1 MQTNTLKRATQNIT
15 SPRVGRGGK
24 RGKTSGRG
32 TKGQNARAGNKKWPE
47 LRTIIKRL
55 PKLRGY
61 RFHSIKD
68 KSVVVNLGSL
78 GAQFK
83 ANDAVNPVNLKEKGL
98 ISYKNGTKPVVKILA
113 TGEITIALT
122 FSGCKVSK
130 AAEAKITAAGG
141 KVLA

>member
-1 MQTNTLKRATQNIT
+1 MQLHQLKRKNPNKKHVQ
-15 SPRVGRGGK
+15 VGRGGK

-32 TKGQNARAGNKKWPE
+32 TKGQNARAGRKKWPE
-47 LRTIIKRL
+47 LRTVIKRL

-61 RFHSIKD
+61 RFKAIKE

-78 GAQFK
+78 SLHFK
-83 ANDAVNPVNLKEKGL
+83 ANDTVTPAVLKEKGL
-98 ISYKNGTKPVVKILA
+98 ISYKNGTKPVVKVLA
-113 TGEITIALT
+113 TGDITLALS

-130 AAEAKITAAGG
+130 SAEAKITAAGG